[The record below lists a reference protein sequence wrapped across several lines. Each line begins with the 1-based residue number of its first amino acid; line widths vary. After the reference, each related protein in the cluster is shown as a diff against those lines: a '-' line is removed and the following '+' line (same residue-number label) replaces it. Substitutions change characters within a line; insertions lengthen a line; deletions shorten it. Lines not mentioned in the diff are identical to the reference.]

1 MVAKKAKAIKVMF
14 VLNILNPG
22 TGPFQRAFRLPDVNT
37 NVKIVSCFDTQVEL
51 EKKAK
56 KLAPKLTSDHL
67 IGIGSNNRWFCMKA
81 LFNILKEWQPDIVQ
95 TNHTFS
101 AMVMIVLVNFTSYCS
116 VVVNFEGTLMSY
128 YSNIKRFL
136 FGAIY
141 SFCHGVICVSNAV
154 EKTNNI
160 FPKVLTKR
168 QNRRV
173 IYNGVDLD
181 EIKSSQSFRL
191 HENLGITQSDFL
203 IACVSDLK
211 PIKNLEI
218 LIVMMAIIVKTHPM
232 IRLVLIGSGG
242 IKNSLEIEIRK
253 RNLEKNIFFTGQ
265 IERSEV
271 YSCLKDIDIF
281 IMPSLVEGLSEA
293 IAQAMA
299 SQKVVVAS
307 NIAPNVELLT
317 QEQYCNVFDPNDASG
332 FAKRIIDLYADS
344 CERKRWENYNHERAV
359 QVLDIYK
366 IVKNYRNFYL
376 DLLNKNTEDN

>member
-1 MVAKKAKAIKVMF
+1 MVAKKAKDIKVMF

-37 NVKIVSCFDTQVEL
+37 NVKIISCFDTQVEL

-332 FAKRIIDLYADS
+332 FAKRIIDLYADNS
-344 CERKRWENYNHERAV
+344 ERKRWENYNHERAV